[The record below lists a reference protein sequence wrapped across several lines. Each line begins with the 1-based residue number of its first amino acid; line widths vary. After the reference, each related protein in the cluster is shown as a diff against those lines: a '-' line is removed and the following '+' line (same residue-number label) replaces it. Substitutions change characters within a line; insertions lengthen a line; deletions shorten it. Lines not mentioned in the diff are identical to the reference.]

1 MKTMKR
7 KIATLLVGTM
17 LATQPAS
24 LPVWGAAVTQPGAP
38 TGSNFQFN
46 FTDLNP
52 SLKNIIQNI
61 NITGG
66 TANTLIDTGSGD
78 FHGMEVNHTNHY
90 VYLPFVSPDTG
101 NPDNGTFDNT
111 KTLDGKSWDN
121 IGLEGYAI
129 EHWMT
134 DKENGFGL
142 WRMDG
147 LIIQVTEKLIMLNL
161 RPIQVKT
168 II

>member
-1 MKTMKR
+1 MKR

-38 TGSNFQFN
+38 TGSDFQFN

-52 SLKNIIQNI
+52 SIKNIVQNV
-61 NITGG
+61 NIPGG
-66 TANTLIDTGSGD
+66 TPNTLIDSGSGD
-78 FHGMEVNHTNHY
+78 FYGMEVNHTNHY
-90 VYLPFVSPDTG
+90 VYLPFVKPDTS
-101 NPDNGTFDNT
+101 NPDNGTFNNANT
-111 KTLDGKSWDN
+111 RKLDGKTWDDM
-121 IGLEGYAI
+121 GLDGYAI

-147 LIIQVTEKLIMLNL
+147 LNYPSNGKI
-161 RPIQVKT
+161 
-168 II
+168 